1 MTEKIKQET
10 KQQTVDFSNVVL
22 GRAASKVAKAL
33 LNGNNIVIVNAEKA
47 VMRGTRNG
55 VMQKFIRRQGWT
67 AKGNTQLRSA
77 NMSRM
82 PDRLV
87 KWTIKHMLP
96 IEKASGRT
104 ALDKLE
110 VYVGVPVRFD
120 KKIEQWSDVQNKE
133 KKNVWTMEK
142 ISHELGW
149 DAKG

>member
-1 MTEKIKQET
+1 MKTQTSQAKAK
-10 KQQTVDFSNVVL
+10 TVDFSNVIL

-33 LNGNNIVIVNAEKA
+33 MQGEKVTIVNAEKA
-47 VMRGTRNG
+47 VIRGTKTG
-55 VMQKFIRRQGWT
+55 VMQKFNRRQGWT

-96 IEKASGRT
+96 TEKSSGQT
-104 ALDKLE
+104 ALDRLE
-110 VYVGVPVRFD
+110 VYIGIPSRFE
-120 KKIEQWSDVQNKE
+120 KNIEKWPEFENKE
-133 KKNVWTMEK
+133 KKNCWTMEK